1 MCTGVFLY
9 LYVCECVHVCTLV
22 CEYMCVRVCVYMY
35 VYSGTLRP
43 GGTRYVHVA
52 EVNGII
58 EKYTG
63 VWPMADSELCLETSG

>member
-1 MCTGVFLY
+1 MCACMYISVLI
-9 LYVCECVHVCTLV
+9 YVCKCMCVHVCVLWHIKAW
-22 CEYMCVRVCVYMY
+22 
-35 VYSGTLRP
+35 
-43 GGTRYVHVA
+43 GTRYVHVA

>member
-1 MCTGVFLY
+1 MNICVYVYVCTCMCTLA
-9 LYVCECVHVCTLV
+9 HKAW
-22 CEYMCVRVCVYMY
+22 
-35 VYSGTLRP
+35 
-43 GGTRYVHVA
+43 GTRYVHVA